1 MATEKK
7 QLGQLLLESGLIS
20 ESQVSEA
27 LTYQREHNL
36 VFGKA
41 VVSMGLV
48 QESELLKVLG
58 DHLGLP
64 SLDITKYR

>member
-48 QESELLKVLG
+48 HKV
-58 DHLGLP
+58 
-64 SLDITKYR
+64 SS